1 MKHTAR
7 HLIVFILLSFWGCA
21 VLSAQSKTKKVCLYG
36 TVHNR
41 MTGEL
46 LSGVKAELMTR
57 DSSVVGDCCTEKYF
71 QVGNTLC
78 PWYFYVPKKEAQYIL
93 KLSKEGYETLY
104 KDITYEPRGNKGIII
119 FEKTYLKYAPKERV
133 LGTATVTAT
142 RVKFYTKKD
151 TVVFNAD
158 AFEMAEGSMLDALIK
173 QLPGV
178 ELRDNGQIYVNG
190 RFVESLLLNGENF
203 FDKDRNVMLENLP
216 SYMVNNVKVYER
228 LGEKSRLMK
237 RDMDDKSYVMDINLK
252 KHYSIGWIGNAE
264 GGAGTRD
271 RYLGRFFALRFTR
284 QSRVSLFGNMNNLNE
299 TRKPGQNGD
308 WSPGN
313 VRQGQNAHKIFGLDY
328 MVNDRRTRYKLEGW
342 AKAEHD
348 NLTALEQTTGEA
360 FMPNG
365 NVYKRGGNHES
376 QSVTSFN
383 SFHNWLF
390 HNDLTVIKVAPYVLY
405 EKKKKR
411 GNSYSAALNQ
421 DMNNLSGLTDSL
433 FSGASEW
440 LRNAVI
446 NRAKNEDM
454 QKSDK
459 FFTTATA
466 SFTQDLRYFSGFIDA
481 EGYISY
487 KKEHF
492 ERFNHY
498 QLDYPSAAGQTG
510 EAKNRYYKS
519 PSEMFSYYGRADF
532 WYWLPCNF
540 ALVPSYKYR
549 VLNTRNDN
557 MIYRLEQLDGWGSG
571 KELGALPSEWEYLS
585 TLDKGNSY
593 NQEQNTQEHTV
604 SMKINGNHLIL
615 NNKVRFEAYA
625 EFPVVLTRR
634 KLDYVRAN
642 IDTVLT
648 KQVAAFNPFV
658 RTSFIW
664 HDWKRRIDIE
674 YDVDT
679 KLYGLSQTLDIRSD
693 DDPLRVTL
701 GNGRLKNSVAHQLD
715 VSYTNNSNRKQRF
728 FNAGVNYNAVRNQIG
743 YSSEYN
749 RATGVYTYRPVNING
764 NYSVGGNVNYSMA
777 LDKKRRW
784 NLSTTTSAQLHNNVD
799 LITVT
804 GSDANPRSKVKT
816 LFLNETVKID
826 HRFGRQKVG
835 AKAGCSWRNATSA
848 REDFSTIN
856 AANFNYGLT
865 GQFELP
871 CGFQFFTDLT
881 MYSRRGYESRE
892 MNTDEL
898 VWNARLSKQVWKKR
912 LTLALEGFDILHN
925 LSAVTHTLNGQG
937 RTETYRN
944 VIPSYGMLHVI
955 YRLNIQPKKK

>member
-1 MKHTAR
+1 MKHIAR
-7 HLIVFILLSFWGCA
+7 HLIVFILLSFCECA
-21 VLSAQSKTKKVCLYG
+21 VLSAQSKTKTVCLYG

-133 LGTATVTAT
+133 LGAATVTAT

-411 GNSYSAALNQ
+411 GNSYSAALNR
-421 DMNNLSGLTDSL
+421 DMNGLSGLTDSL
-433 FSGASEW
+433 FSGSSEW

-446 NRAKNEDM
+446 NRVKNEDM

-510 EAKNRYYKS
+510 ETKNRYYKS

-593 NQEQNTQEHTV
+593 NQEQNTQEHTI

-634 KLDYVRAN
+634 KFDYVRAN

-777 LDKKRRW
+777 LDRKRRW
-784 NLSTTTSAQLHNNVD
+784 NLSTNTSAQLHNNVD

-871 CGFQFFTDLT
+871 CGFQLFTDLT
-881 MYSRRGYESRE
+881 MYSRRGYEAHE

-912 LTLALEGFDILHN
+912 LTFALEGFDILHN

-955 YRLNIQPKKK
+955 YRLNVQPKKK

>member
-1 MKHTAR
+1 MKHIAR
-7 HLIVFILLSFWGCA
+7 HLIVFILLSFCECA
-21 VLSAQSKTKKVCLYG
+21 VLSAQSKTKTVCLYG

-133 LGTATVTAT
+133 LGAATVTAT

-411 GNSYSAALNQ
+411 GNSYSAALNR
-421 DMNNLSGLTDSL
+421 DMNGLSGLTDSL
-433 FSGASEW
+433 FSGSSEW

-446 NRAKNEDM
+446 NRVKNEDM

-510 EAKNRYYKS
+510 ETKNRYYKS

-593 NQEQNTQEHTV
+593 NQEQNTQEHTI

-634 KLDYVRAN
+634 KFDYVRAN

-777 LDKKRRW
+777 LDRKRRW

-871 CGFQFFTDLT
+871 CGFQLFTDLT

-912 LTLALEGFDILHN
+912 LTLSLEGFDILHN

-955 YRLNIQPKKK
+955 YRLNVQPKKK

>member
-7 HLIVFILLSFWGCA
+7 HLIVFILLSFCGCA

-133 LGTATVTAT
+133 LGAATVTAT

-365 NVYKRGGNHES
+365 NVYKRSGNHES
-376 QSVTSFN
+376 QSVTSLA

-390 HNDLTVIKVAPYVLY
+390 HNDLTVLKVAPYVLY

-433 FSGASEW
+433 FSGSSEW

-459 FFTTATA
+459 LFTTATA

-510 EAKNRYYKS
+510 EARNRYYKS

-593 NQEQNTQEHTV
+593 NQEQNTQEHTI

-634 KLDYVRAN
+634 KFDYVRAN

-715 VSYTNNSNRKQRF
+715 VSYTNNGNRKQRF

-777 LDKKRRW
+777 LDRKRRW

-848 REDFSTIN
+848 REDFATIN

-871 CGFQFFTDLT
+871 CGFQLFTDLT

>member
-1 MKHTAR
+1 MKHIAR
-7 HLIVFILLSFWGCA
+7 HLIVFILLSFCECA
-21 VLSAQSKTKKVCLYG
+21 VLSAQSKTKTVCLYG

-133 LGTATVTAT
+133 LGAATVTAT

-411 GNSYSAALNQ
+411 GNSYSAALNR
-421 DMNNLSGLTDSL
+421 DMNGLSGLTDSL
-433 FSGASEW
+433 FSGSSEW

-446 NRAKNEDM
+446 NRVKNEDM

-510 EAKNRYYKS
+510 ETKNRYYKS

-593 NQEQNTQEHTV
+593 NQEQNTQEHTI

-634 KLDYVRAN
+634 KFDYVRAN

-777 LDKKRRW
+777 LDRKRRW
-784 NLSTTTSAQLHNNVD
+784 NLSTNTSAQLHNNVD

-871 CGFQFFTDLT
+871 CGFQLFTDLT

-955 YRLNIQPKKK
+955 YRLNVQPKKK

>member
-1 MKHTAR
+1 MKHIAR
-7 HLIVFILLSFWGCA
+7 HLIVFILLSFCECA
-21 VLSAQSKTKKVCLYG
+21 VLSAQSKTKTVCLYG

-78 PWYFYVPKKEAQYIL
+78 PWHFYVPKKEAQYIL

-133 LGTATVTAT
+133 LGAATVTAT

-365 NVYKRGGNHES
+365 NVYKRSGNHES

-433 FSGASEW
+433 FSGSSEW

-446 NRAKNEDM
+446 NRVKNEDM

-510 EAKNRYYKS
+510 ETKNRYYKS

-593 NQEQNTQEHTV
+593 NQEQNTQEHTI

-634 KLDYVRAN
+634 KFDYVRAN

-777 LDKKRRW
+777 LDRKRRW

-816 LFLNETVKID
+816 LFLNETLKID

-881 MYSRRGYESRE
+881 MYSRRGYEAHE

-898 VWNARLSKQVWKKR
+898 VWNARLSKKFFKKR
-912 LTLALEGFDILHN
+912 LTVALEGFDILHN

-955 YRLNIQPKKK
+955 YRLNVQPKKK

>member
-7 HLIVFILLSFWGCA
+7 HLIVFILLSFCGCA

-133 LGTATVTAT
+133 LGAATVTAT

-365 NVYKRGGNHES
+365 NVYKRSGNHES
-376 QSVTSFN
+376 QSVTSLA

-390 HNDLTVIKVAPYVLY
+390 HNDLTVLKVAPYVLY

-411 GNSYSAALNQ
+411 GNSYSAALNR
-421 DMNNLSGLTDSL
+421 DMNGLSGLTDSL
-433 FSGASEW
+433 FSGSSEW

-446 NRAKNEDM
+446 NRVKNEDM

-510 EAKNRYYKS
+510 ETKNRYYKS
-519 PSEMFSYYGRADF
+519 PSEMFSYYGQADF

-557 MIYRLEQLDGWGSG
+557 MIYRLDQLDGWGSG

-593 NQEQNTQEHTV
+593 NQKQNTQEHTI

-634 KLDYVRAN
+634 KFDYVRAN

-728 FNAGVNYNAVRNQIG
+728 FNTRVNYNAVRNQIG

-749 RATGVYTYRPVNING
+749 RGTGVYTYRPVNING
-764 NYSVGGNVNYSMA
+764 NYIVGGNVNYSMA

-848 REDFSTIN
+848 REDFATVS

-881 MYSRRGYESRE
+881 MYSRRGYEAHE

-955 YRLNIQPKKK
+955 YRLNVQPKKK

>member
-7 HLIVFILLSFWGCA
+7 HLIVFILLSFCGCA
-21 VLSAQSKTKKVCLYG
+21 VLSAQSKTKTVCLYG

-78 PWYFYVPKKEAQYIL
+78 PWHFYVPKKEAQYIL

-104 KDITYEPRGNKGIII
+104 KDITYEPRGNKSIVI

-133 LGTATVTAT
+133 LGAATVTAT

-313 VRQGQNAHKIFGLDY
+313 VRQGQNAHKIFWLDY

-365 NVYKRGGNHES
+365 NVYKRSGNHES
-376 QSVTSFN
+376 QSVTSLA

-390 HNDLTVIKVAPYVLY
+390 HNDLTVLKVAPYVLY

-433 FSGASEW
+433 FSGSSEW

-459 FFTTATA
+459 LFTTATA
-466 SFTQDLRYFSGFIDA
+466 SFTQDLKYFSGFIDA

-510 EAKNRYYKS
+510 EARNRYYKS

-593 NQEQNTQEHTV
+593 NQEQNTQEHTI

-728 FNAGVNYNAVRNQIG
+728 FNTRVNYNAVRNQIG

-848 REDFSTIN
+848 REDFATIN

-871 CGFQFFTDLT
+871 CGFQLFTDLT
-881 MYSRRGYESRE
+881 MYSRRGYEAHE

-955 YRLNIQPKKK
+955 YRLNVQPKKK

>member
-1 MKHTAR
+1 MKHIAR
-7 HLIVFILLSFWGCA
+7 HLIVFILLSFCGCA

-133 LGTATVTAT
+133 LGAATVTAT

-365 NVYKRGGNHES
+365 NVYKRSGNHES
-376 QSVTSFN
+376 QSVTSLA

-390 HNDLTVIKVAPYVLY
+390 HNDLTVLKVAPYVLY

-433 FSGASEW
+433 FSGSSEW

-459 FFTTATA
+459 LFTTATA
-466 SFTQDLRYFSGFIDA
+466 SFTQDLKYFSGFIDA

-510 EAKNRYYKS
+510 ETKNRYYKS

-593 NQEQNTQEHTV
+593 NQEQNTQEHTI

-634 KLDYVRAN
+634 KFDYVRAN

-871 CGFQFFTDLT
+871 CGFQLFTDLT
-881 MYSRRGYESRE
+881 MYSRRGYEAHE

-912 LTLALEGFDILHN
+912 LTFALEGFDILHN

>member
-7 HLIVFILLSFWGCA
+7 HLIVFILLSFCGCA
-21 VLSAQSKTKKVCLYG
+21 VLSAQSKTKTVCLYG

-133 LGTATVTAT
+133 LGAATVTAT
-142 RVKFYTKKD
+142 RVKFYMKKD

-433 FSGASEW
+433 FSGSSEW

-593 NQEQNTQEHTV
+593 NQEQNTQEHTI

-701 GNGRLKNSVAHQLD
+701 GNGRLKNAVTHKASL
-715 VSYTNNSNRKQRF
+715 SYTNNSSRKQRF
-728 FNAGVNYNAVRNQIG
+728 FSAGVDYSAVRNQIG

-777 LDKKRRW
+777 LDRKRRW

-871 CGFQFFTDLT
+871 CGFQLFTDLT
-881 MYSRRGYESRE
+881 MYSRRGYEAHE

-955 YRLNIQPKKK
+955 YRLNVQPKKK

>member
-7 HLIVFILLSFWGCA
+7 HLIVFILLSFCGCA
-21 VLSAQSKTKKVCLYG
+21 VLSAQSKTKTVCLYG

-71 QVGNTLC
+71 QVGNTFC

-104 KDITYEPRGNKGIII
+104 KDITYEPRGNKSIVI

-133 LGTATVTAT
+133 LGAATVTAT

-411 GNSYSAALNQ
+411 GNSYSASLNQ

-433 FSGASEW
+433 FSGSSEW

-510 EAKNRYYKS
+510 ETKNRYYKS
-519 PSEMFSYYGRADF
+519 PSEMFSYYGQADF

-593 NQEQNTQEHTV
+593 NQEQNTQEHTI

-728 FNAGVNYNAVRNQIG
+728 FNAGVNYNAVRNQIA

-816 LFLNETVKID
+816 LFLNETLKID

-881 MYSRRGYESRE
+881 MYSRRGYEAHE

-955 YRLNIQPKKK
+955 YRLNVQPKKK

>member
-1 MKHTAR
+1 M
-7 HLIVFILLSFWGCA
+7 IVFILLSFCGCA
-21 VLSAQSKTKKVCLYG
+21 VLSAQSKTKTVCLYG

-71 QVGNTLC
+71 QVGNTFC

-104 KDITYEPRGNKGIII
+104 KDITYEPRGNKGIVI

-133 LGTATVTAT
+133 LGAATVTAT

-203 FDKDRNVMLENLP
+203 FDKNRNVMLENLP

-433 FSGASEW
+433 FSGSSEW

-593 NQEQNTQEHTV
+593 NQEQNTQEHTI

-728 FNAGVNYNAVRNQIG
+728 FNTRVNYNAVRNQIG

-881 MYSRRGYESRE
+881 MYSRRGYEAHE

>member
-1 MKHTAR
+1 M
-7 HLIVFILLSFWGCA
+7 
-21 VLSAQSKTKKVCLYG
+21 SAQSKTKTVCLYG

-133 LGTATVTAT
+133 LGAATVTAT

-411 GNSYSAALNQ
+411 GNSYSAALNR
-421 DMNNLSGLTDSL
+421 DMNGLSGLTDSL
-433 FSGASEW
+433 FSGSSEW

-446 NRAKNEDM
+446 NRVKNEDM

-510 EAKNRYYKS
+510 ETKNRYYKS

-593 NQEQNTQEHTV
+593 NQEQNTQEHTI

-634 KLDYVRAN
+634 KFDYVRAN

-777 LDKKRRW
+777 LDRKRRW

-871 CGFQFFTDLT
+871 CGFQLFTDLT
-881 MYSRRGYESRE
+881 MYSRRGYEAHE

>member
-1 MKHTAR
+1 M
-7 HLIVFILLSFWGCA
+7 
-21 VLSAQSKTKKVCLYG
+21 
-36 TVHNR
+36 
-41 MTGEL
+41 
-46 LSGVKAELMTR
+46 
-57 DSSVVGDCCTEKYF
+57 
-71 QVGNTLC
+71 
-78 PWYFYVPKKEAQYIL
+78 
-93 KLSKEGYETLY
+93 
-104 KDITYEPRGNKGIII
+104 
-119 FEKTYLKYAPKERV
+119 
-133 LGTATVTAT
+133 LGAATVTAT

-237 RDMDDKSYVMDINLK
+237 RDMDDRSYVMDINLK

-365 NVYKRGGNHES
+365 NVYKRSGNHES
-376 QSVTSFN
+376 QSVTSLA

-390 HNDLTVIKVAPYVLY
+390 HNDLTVLKVAPYVLY

-411 GNSYSAALNQ
+411 GNSYSAALNR

-433 FSGASEW
+433 FSGSSEW

-510 EAKNRYYKS
+510 ETKNRYYKS

-593 NQEQNTQEHTV
+593 NQEQNTQEHTI

-728 FNAGVNYNAVRNQIG
+728 FNAGVKYNAVRNQIA

-777 LDKKRRW
+777 LDRKRRW

-955 YRLNIQPKKK
+955 YRLNVQPKKK

>member
-1 MKHTAR
+1 MKHIAR
-7 HLIVFILLSFWGCA
+7 HLIVFILLSFCECA
-21 VLSAQSKTKKVCLYG
+21 VLSAQSKTKTVCLYG

-78 PWYFYVPKKEAQYIL
+78 PWHFYVPKKEAQYIL

-133 LGTATVTAT
+133 LGAATVTAT

-365 NVYKRGGNHES
+365 NVYKRSGNHES

-411 GNSYSAALNQ
+411 GNSYSAALNR
-421 DMNNLSGLTDSL
+421 DMNGLSGLTDSL
-433 FSGASEW
+433 FSGSSEW

-446 NRAKNEDM
+446 NRVKNEDM

-593 NQEQNTQEHTV
+593 NQEQNTQEHTI

-634 KLDYVRAN
+634 KFDYVRAN

-777 LDKKRRW
+777 LDRKRRW

-871 CGFQFFTDLT
+871 CGFQLFTDLT

-944 VIPSYGMLHVI
+944 VIPSYGMLHII

>member
-7 HLIVFILLSFWGCA
+7 HLIVFILLSFCGCA

-104 KDITYEPRGNKGIII
+104 KDITYEPRGNKGIVI

-133 LGTATVTAT
+133 LGAATVTAT

-365 NVYKRGGNHES
+365 NVYKRSGNHES
-376 QSVTSFN
+376 QSVTSLA

-390 HNDLTVIKVAPYVLY
+390 HNDLTVLKVAPYVLY

-433 FSGASEW
+433 FSGSSEW

-459 FFTTATA
+459 LFTTATA
-466 SFTQDLRYFSGFIDA
+466 SFTQDLKYFSGFIDA

-593 NQEQNTQEHTV
+593 NQEQNTQEHTI

-634 KLDYVRAN
+634 KFDYVRAN

-728 FNAGVNYNAVRNQIG
+728 FNVRVNYNAVRNQIA

-848 REDFSTIN
+848 REDFATVN

-871 CGFQFFTDLT
+871 CGFQLFTDLT
-881 MYSRRGYESRE
+881 MYSRRGYEAHE

>member
-1 MKHTAR
+1 
-7 HLIVFILLSFWGCA
+7 
-21 VLSAQSKTKKVCLYG
+21 
-36 TVHNR
+36 

-78 PWYFYVPKKEAQYIL
+78 PWHFYVPKKEAQYIL

-133 LGTATVTAT
+133 LGAATVTAT

-433 FSGASEW
+433 FSGSSEW

-510 EAKNRYYKS
+510 EARNRYYKS

-593 NQEQNTQEHTV
+593 NQEQNTQEHTI

-728 FNAGVNYNAVRNQIG
+728 FNVRVNYNAVRNQIG

-816 LFLNETVKID
+816 LFLNETLKID

-871 CGFQFFTDLT
+871 CGFQLFTDLT
-881 MYSRRGYESRE
+881 MYSRRGYESHE

-912 LTLALEGFDILHN
+912 LTFALEGFDILHN

-955 YRLNIQPKKK
+955 YRLNVQPKKK

>member
-1 MKHTAR
+1 MKHIAR
-7 HLIVFILLSFWGCA
+7 HLIVFILLSFCGCA

-78 PWYFYVPKKEAQYIL
+78 PWHFYVPKKEAQYIL

-104 KDITYEPRGNKGIII
+104 KDITYEPRGNKRIVI

-133 LGTATVTAT
+133 LGAATVTAT

-365 NVYKRGGNHES
+365 NVYKRSGNHES

-411 GNSYSAALNQ
+411 GNSYSAALNR
-421 DMNNLSGLTDSL
+421 DMNGLSGLTDSL
-433 FSGASEW
+433 FSGSSEW

-446 NRAKNEDM
+446 NRVKNEDM

-510 EAKNRYYKS
+510 ETKNRYYKS

-593 NQEQNTQEHTV
+593 NQEQNTQEHTI

-804 GSDANPRSKVKT
+804 GSDINPRSKVNT

-871 CGFQFFTDLT
+871 CGFQFFTDIT

-892 MNTDEL
+892 MNIDEL

-955 YRLNIQPKKK
+955 YRLNVQPKKK

>member
-1 MKHTAR
+1 MKHIAR
-7 HLIVFILLSFWGCA
+7 HLIVFILLSFCGCA

-104 KDITYEPRGNKGIII
+104 KDITYEPRGNKSIVI

-133 LGTATVTAT
+133 LGAATVTAT

-376 QSVTSFN
+376 QSVTSLA

-390 HNDLTVIKVAPYVLY
+390 HNDLTVLKVAPYVLY

-421 DMNNLSGLTDSL
+421 DLNNLSGLTDSL
-433 FSGASEW
+433 FSGSSEW

-459 FFTTATA
+459 LFTTATA
-466 SFTQDLRYFSGFIDA
+466 SFTQDLKYFSGFIDA

-510 EAKNRYYKS
+510 ETKNRYYKS

-593 NQEQNTQEHTV
+593 NREQNTQEHTI

-634 KLDYVRAN
+634 KFDYVRAN

-648 KQVAAFNPFV
+648 KQVAAFNPSV

-728 FNAGVNYNAVRNQIG
+728 FNAGVNYNAVRNQIA

-784 NLSTTTSAQLHNNVD
+784 NLSTTTSVQLHNNVD

-848 REDFSTIN
+848 REDFATVN

-871 CGFQFFTDLT
+871 CGFQLFTDLT
-881 MYSRRGYESRE
+881 MYSRRGYESHE

-912 LTLALEGFDILHN
+912 LTFALEGFDILHN

-955 YRLNIQPKKK
+955 YRLNVQPKKK

>member
-7 HLIVFILLSFWGCA
+7 HLIVFILLSFCGCA
-21 VLSAQSKTKKVCLYG
+21 VLSAQSKTKTVCLYG

-71 QVGNTLC
+71 QVGNTFC

-133 LGTATVTAT
+133 LGAATVTAT

-365 NVYKRGGNHES
+365 NVYKRSGNHES
-376 QSVTSFN
+376 QSVTSLA

-390 HNDLTVIKVAPYVLY
+390 HNDLTVLKVAPYVLY

-411 GNSYSAALNQ
+411 GNSYSASLNQ

-433 FSGASEW
+433 FSGSSEW

-510 EAKNRYYKS
+510 ETKNRYYKS
-519 PSEMFSYYGRADF
+519 PSEMFSYYGQADF

-593 NQEQNTQEHTV
+593 NQEQNTQEHTI

-648 KQVAAFNPFV
+648 KQVAAFNPSV

-777 LDKKRRW
+777 LDRKRRW

-835 AKAGCSWRNATSA
+835 AKAGCNWRNATSA
-848 REDFSTIN
+848 REDFATVN

-871 CGFQFFTDLT
+871 CGFQLFTDLT
-881 MYSRRGYESRE
+881 MYSRRGYEAHE

-955 YRLNIQPKKK
+955 YRLNVQPKKK

>member
-1 MKHTAR
+1 MKHIAR
-7 HLIVFILLSFWGCA
+7 HLIVFILLSFCGCA
-21 VLSAQSKTKKVCLYG
+21 VLSAQSKTKTVCLYG

-71 QVGNTLC
+71 QVGNTFC

-104 KDITYEPRGNKGIII
+104 KDITYEPRGNKGIVI

-133 LGTATVTAT
+133 LGAATVTAT

-390 HNDLTVIKVAPYVLY
+390 HNDLTVLKVAPYVLY

-421 DMNNLSGLTDSL
+421 DLNNLSGLTDSL
-433 FSGASEW
+433 FSGSSEW

-466 SFTQDLRYFSGFIDA
+466 SFTQDLKYFSGFIDA

-593 NQEQNTQEHTV
+593 NQEQNTQEHTI

-728 FNAGVNYNAVRNQIG
+728 FKAGVNYSAVRNQIG

-835 AKAGCSWRNATSA
+835 VKAGCSWRNATSA
-848 REDFSTIN
+848 REDFSTVN

-871 CGFQFFTDLT
+871 CGFQLFTDLT

-955 YRLNIQPKKK
+955 YRLNVQPKKK

>member
-1 MKHTAR
+1 MKHIAR
-7 HLIVFILLSFWGCA
+7 HLIVFILLSFCGCA
-21 VLSAQSKTKKVCLYG
+21 VLSAQSKTKTVCLYG

-78 PWYFYVPKKEAQYIL
+78 PWYFYVPKKKAQYIL

-104 KDITYEPRGNKGIII
+104 KDITYEPRGNKGIVI

-133 LGTATVTAT
+133 LGAATVTAT

-365 NVYKRGGNHES
+365 NVYKRSGKHES
-376 QSVTSFN
+376 QSVTSLA

-390 HNDLTVIKVAPYVLY
+390 HNDLTVLKVAPYVLY

-433 FSGASEW
+433 FSGSSEW

-459 FFTTATA
+459 LFTTATA
-466 SFTQDLRYFSGFIDA
+466 SFTQDLKYFSGFIDA

-510 EAKNRYYKS
+510 ETKNRYYKS

-593 NQEQNTQEHTV
+593 NQEQNTQEHTI

-728 FNAGVNYNAVRNQIG
+728 FNTRVNYNAVRNQIG

-848 REDFSTIN
+848 REDFSTVN

-881 MYSRRGYESRE
+881 MYSRRGYESHE

-955 YRLNIQPKKK
+955 YRLNVQPKKK

>member
-1 MKHTAR
+1 MKHIAR
-7 HLIVFILLSFWGCA
+7 HLIVFILLSFCGCA
-21 VLSAQSKTKKVCLYG
+21 VLSAQSKTKTVCLYG

-104 KDITYEPRGNKGIII
+104 KDITYEPRGNKGIVI

-133 LGTATVTAT
+133 LGAATVTAT

-365 NVYKRGGNHES
+365 NVYKRSGNHES
-376 QSVTSFN
+376 QSVTSLA

-390 HNDLTVIKVAPYVLY
+390 HNDLTVLKVAPYVLY

-421 DMNNLSGLTDSL
+421 DLNNLSGLTDSL
-433 FSGASEW
+433 FSGSSEW

-459 FFTTATA
+459 LFTTATA
-466 SFTQDLRYFSGFIDA
+466 SFTQDLKYFSGFIDA

-510 EAKNRYYKS
+510 ETKNRYYKS

-593 NQEQNTQEHTV
+593 NQEQNTQEHTI

-848 REDFSTIN
+848 REDFSTVS

-871 CGFQFFTDLT
+871 CGFQLFTDLT
-881 MYSRRGYESRE
+881 MYSRRGYEAHE

-955 YRLNIQPKKK
+955 YRLNVQPKKK

>member
-1 MKHTAR
+1 M
-7 HLIVFILLSFWGCA
+7 IVFILLSFWGCA
-21 VLSAQSKTKKVCLYG
+21 VLSAQSKTKTVCLYG

-104 KDITYEPRGNKGIII
+104 KDITYEPRGNKGIVI

-133 LGTATVTAT
+133 LGAATVTAT

-365 NVYKRGGNHES
+365 NVYKRSGNHES

-411 GNSYSAALNQ
+411 GNSYSAALNR

-433 FSGASEW
+433 FSGSSEW

-549 VLNTRNDN
+549 VLNTCNDN

-593 NQEQNTQEHTV
+593 NQEQNTQEHTI

-679 KLYGLSQTLDIRSD
+679 KLYGLYQTLDIRSD

-777 LDKKRRW
+777 LDRKRRW

-848 REDFSTIN
+848 REDFATVN

-955 YRLNIQPKKK
+955 YRLNVQPKKK

>member
-1 MKHTAR
+1 MKHIAR
-7 HLIVFILLSFWGCA
+7 HLIVFILLSFCECA
-21 VLSAQSKTKKVCLYG
+21 VLSAQSKTKTVCLYG

-133 LGTATVTAT
+133 LGAATVTAT

-411 GNSYSAALNQ
+411 GNSYSAALNR
-421 DMNNLSGLTDSL
+421 DMNGLSGLTDSL
-433 FSGASEW
+433 FSGSSEW

-446 NRAKNEDM
+446 NRVKNEDM

-510 EAKNRYYKS
+510 ETKNRYYKS

-593 NQEQNTQEHTV
+593 NQEQNTQEHTI

-634 KLDYVRAN
+634 KFDYVRAN

-777 LDKKRRW
+777 LDRKRRW

-871 CGFQFFTDLT
+871 CGFQLFTDRT

>member
-7 HLIVFILLSFWGCA
+7 HLIVFILLSFCGCA
-21 VLSAQSKTKKVCLYG
+21 VLSAQSKTKTVCLYG

-78 PWYFYVPKKEAQYIL
+78 PWHFYVPKKEAQYIL

-133 LGTATVTAT
+133 LGAATVTAT

-173 QLPGV
+173 QLSGV

-433 FSGASEW
+433 FSGSSEW

-510 EAKNRYYKS
+510 EARNRYYKS

-593 NQEQNTQEHTV
+593 NQEQNTQEHTI

-728 FNAGVNYNAVRNQIG
+728 FNVRVNYNAVRNQIG

-749 RATGVYTYRPVNING
+749 RATGVYTYRPVNVNG
-764 NYSVGGNVNYSMA
+764 NYTIAGNVNYSMA

-784 NLSTTTSAQLHNNVD
+784 NLSTATTAQLYNNVD
-799 LITVT
+799 IITVT
-804 GSDANPRSKVKT
+804 GADENPRSKVKT
-816 LFLNETVKID
+816 FFLGETVKVD
-826 HRFGRQKVG
+826 YRLGRQKIG
-835 AKAGCSWRNATSA
+835 AKLGCNWRNATSA

-881 MYSRRGYESRE
+881 MYSRRGYEAHE

-912 LTLALEGFDILHN
+912 LTFALEGFDILHN

-955 YRLNIQPKKK
+955 YRLNVQPKKK

>member
-7 HLIVFILLSFWGCA
+7 HLIVFILLSFCGCA

-78 PWYFYVPKKEAQYIL
+78 PWHFYVPKKEAQYIL

-133 LGTATVTAT
+133 LGAATVTAT

-365 NVYKRGGNHES
+365 NVYKRSGNHES
-376 QSVTSFN
+376 QSVTSLA

-390 HNDLTVIKVAPYVLY
+390 HNDLTVLKVAPYVLY

-433 FSGASEW
+433 FSGSSEW

-446 NRAKNEDM
+446 NRVKNEDM

-510 EAKNRYYKS
+510 ETKNRYYKS

-593 NQEQNTQEHTV
+593 NQEQNTQEHTI

-777 LDKKRRW
+777 LDRKRRW

-816 LFLNETVKID
+816 LFLNETVKVD
-826 HRFGRQKVG
+826 YRLGRQKIG
-835 AKAGCSWRNATSA
+835 AKLGCNWRNATSA
-848 REDFSTIN
+848 REDFSTVS

-925 LSAVTHTLNGQG
+925 LSTVTHTLNGQG

>member
-1 MKHTAR
+1 MKHIAR
-7 HLIVFILLSFWGCA
+7 HLIVFILLSFCGCA
-21 VLSAQSKTKKVCLYG
+21 VLSAQSKTKTVCLYG

-71 QVGNTLC
+71 QVGNTFC

-133 LGTATVTAT
+133 LGAATVTAT

-365 NVYKRGGNHES
+365 NVYKRSGKHES

-433 FSGASEW
+433 FSGSSEW

-510 EAKNRYYKS
+510 ESRNRYYKS

-593 NQEQNTQEHTV
+593 NQEQNTQEHTI

-728 FNAGVNYNAVRNQIG
+728 FNAGVNYNVVRNQIG

-848 REDFSTIN
+848 REDFATVN

-871 CGFQFFTDLT
+871 CGFQLFTDLT
-881 MYSRRGYESRE
+881 MYSRRGYEAHE

-955 YRLNIQPKKK
+955 YRLNVQPKKK

>member
-1 MKHTAR
+1 MKHIAR
-7 HLIVFILLSFWGCA
+7 HLIVFILLSFCGCA

-78 PWYFYVPKKEAQYIL
+78 PWHFYVPKKEAQYIL

-133 LGTATVTAT
+133 LGAATVTAT

-237 RDMDDKSYVMDINLK
+237 HDMDDKSYVMDINLK

-365 NVYKRGGNHES
+365 NVYKRSGNHES

-390 HNDLTVIKVAPYVLY
+390 HNDLTVLKVAPYVLY

-411 GNSYSAALNQ
+411 GNSYSAALNR
-421 DMNNLSGLTDSL
+421 DMNGLSGLTDSL
-433 FSGASEW
+433 FSGSSEW

-446 NRAKNEDM
+446 NRVKNEDM

-466 SFTQDLRYFSGFIDA
+466 SFTQDLKYFSGFIDA

-510 EAKNRYYKS
+510 ETKNRYYKS

-593 NQEQNTQEHTV
+593 NQEQNTQEHTI

-728 FNAGVNYNAVRNQIG
+728 FNVRVNYNAVRNQIA

-777 LDKKRRW
+777 LDRKRRW

-848 REDFSTIN
+848 REDFSTVN

-871 CGFQFFTDLT
+871 CGFQLFTDLT
-881 MYSRRGYESRE
+881 MYSRCGYEAHE

-955 YRLNIQPKKK
+955 YRLNVQPKKK

>member
-7 HLIVFILLSFWGCA
+7 HLIVFILLSFCGCA
-21 VLSAQSKTKKVCLYG
+21 VLSAQSKTKTVCLYG

-133 LGTATVTAT
+133 LGAATVTAT

-264 GGAGTRD
+264 GGTGTRD

-365 NVYKRGGNHES
+365 NVYKRSGNHES
-376 QSVTSFN
+376 QSVTSLA

-390 HNDLTVIKVAPYVLY
+390 HNDLTVLKVAPYVLY

-411 GNSYSAALNQ
+411 GNSYSAALNR
-421 DMNNLSGLTDSL
+421 DMNGLSGLTDSL
-433 FSGASEW
+433 FSGSSEW

-446 NRAKNEDM
+446 NRVKNEDM

-510 EAKNRYYKS
+510 ETKNRYYKS

-593 NQEQNTQEHTV
+593 NQEQNTQEHTI

-674 YDVDT
+674 YDVDS

-728 FNAGVNYNAVRNQIG
+728 FNTRVNYNAVRNQIA

-784 NLSTTTSAQLHNNVD
+784 NLSTTTSAQLYNNVD

-955 YRLNIQPKKK
+955 YRLNVQPKKK

>member
-1 MKHTAR
+1 
-7 HLIVFILLSFWGCA
+7 
-21 VLSAQSKTKKVCLYG
+21 
-36 TVHNR
+36 

-133 LGTATVTAT
+133 LGAATVTAT

-264 GGAGTRD
+264 GGVGTRD

-360 FMPNG
+360 FMPND

-433 FSGASEW
+433 FSGSSEW

-510 EAKNRYYKS
+510 ETKNRYYKS

-593 NQEQNTQEHTV
+593 NQEQNTQEHTI

-664 HDWKRRIDIE
+664 HDWKCRIDIE

-777 LDKKRRW
+777 LDRKRRW

-816 LFLNETVKID
+816 LFLNETVKVD
-826 HRFGRQKVG
+826 YRLGRQKIG
-835 AKAGCSWRNATSA
+835 AKLGCSWRNATSA

-871 CGFQFFTDLT
+871 CGFQFFTDIT

-955 YRLNIQPKKK
+955 YRLNVQPKKK

>member
-1 MKHTAR
+1 
-7 HLIVFILLSFWGCA
+7 
-21 VLSAQSKTKKVCLYG
+21 
-36 TVHNR
+36 

-78 PWYFYVPKKEAQYIL
+78 PWHFYVPKKEAQYIL

-133 LGTATVTAT
+133 LGAATVTAT

-365 NVYKRGGNHES
+365 NVYKRSGNHES

-433 FSGASEW
+433 FSGSSEW

-446 NRAKNEDM
+446 NRVKNEDM

-510 EAKNRYYKS
+510 ETKNRYYKS

-593 NQEQNTQEHTV
+593 NQEQNTQEHTI

-634 KLDYVRAN
+634 KFDYVRAN

-777 LDKKRRW
+777 LDRKRRW

-816 LFLNETVKID
+816 LFLNETLKID

-848 REDFSTIN
+848 REDFATVS

-955 YRLNIQPKKK
+955 YRLNVQPKKK